1 MRPGRPEEDEDPPP
15 LEEALARCAR
25 PRSLVNGNTGRV
37 IVFVVVACIVVGRT
51 RRRRRGLK
59 KCGQPAP
66 TIKKRTM
73 RTLVFL
79 NLSNGF
85 LSKVLFPIFEGRR
98 RALFAIRARASTPA
112 DATMSRENASTANQ
126 ATFTLEN
133 EDHTLGNALRHVLNG
148 NPAVEL
154 CGYSVPHPMERRVNV
169 RVQTTGANGTT
180 AQAAMRDAL
189 LDVISVCDH
198 VHEAYEKAEEA
209 YEKVGNKK

>member
-1 MRPGRPEEDEDPPP
+1 MRASASPH
-15 LEEALARCAR
+15 
-25 PRSLVNGNTGRV
+25 
-37 IVFVVVACIVVGRT
+37 
-51 RRRRRGLK
+51 
-59 KCGQPAP
+59 
-66 TIKKRTM
+66 IK
-73 RTLVFL
+73 
-79 NLSNGF
+79 
-85 LSKVLFPIFEGRR
+85 
-98 RALFAIRARASTPA
+98 RALLHARAAAPQSPFARAPTPA

-209 YEKVGNKK
+209 YEKAGNKK

>member
-1 MRPGRPEEDEDPPP
+1 MH
-15 LEEALARCAR
+15 
-25 PRSLVNGNTGRV
+25 
-37 IVFVVVACIVVGRT
+37 
-51 RRRRRGLK
+51 RRRSYSSVVFLGASQFEGPLK
-59 KCGQPAP
+59 KVLQYSRDFKP
-66 TIKKRTM
+66 IK
-73 RTLVFL
+73 F
-79 NLSNGF
+79 
-85 LSKVLFPIFEGRR
+85 SKVLFPMYAS
-98 RALFAIRARASTPA
+98 RAAAPHSPFARAPTPA

-209 YEKVGNKK
+209 YEKAGNKK